1 MPITNR
7 VSTRLLSKKLLSGA
21 TSFRYEGVVDFV
33 GGRLNGQYIDDKT
46 AAFNNVT
53 CIYATSQQNC
63 DCCGN
68 DGPPYYNCNYCNYYY
83 LSIDSGVSIPS
94 SSFKTSPSGGYYDS
108 ATNKGFK
115 SLGYNGQS
123 HGSWFETVYYTCA
136 SNCSGNANEAY
147 IRTNAPSAFFGY
159 NSMAGIKAQ
168 DGSLWTWGYGYDG
181 ELGSNSNVN
190 RFSPVQVGT
199 NSWKIVRGCGY
210 HFAAIRQDDTLW
222 TWGYNG
228 YGNLGD
234 GTTTN
239 RSSPVQVP
247 GSWKFISV
255 GHYRTHGIKS
265 DNTLWGW
272 GDNQYGQIGDGTT
285 TNRSSPVQVSG
296 GGSWKYVLSSA
307 YYLGVTHGIKTDGT
321 AYGWGYNGY
330 RAIGDGTGTS
340 RSSPS
345 LVAGGFTDWSVIT
358 NHGYTWGY
366 GIRSNGT
373 LWCWGNYPN
382 GVSNAVAYRDSPIQ
396 VGSATDHVSGS
407 SHPNAGGVYVSTTR
421 NAPFI
426 LSNGNVISYNGYDA
440 TRTTLYGSGS
450 AVELIT
456 GLNENFYYY
465 SGVYLIKNVI

>member
-21 TSFRYEGVVDFV
+21 VSFRYEGVVDFV
-33 GGRLNGQYIDDKT
+33 GGRMNGQYIDNKT

-53 CIYATSQQNC
+53 CNYVSANNC

-68 DGPPYYNCNYCNYYY
+68 DGPPYYNCNYCSYYY
-83 LSIDSGVSIPS
+83 LYIDNGTSIPS
-94 SSFKTSPSGGYYDS
+94 SSFSTSPSGGYYDS

-115 SLGYNGQS
+115 SFGYNGPS
-123 HGSWFETVYYTCA
+123 VGSQHDTVYYTCA
-136 SNCSGNANEAY
+136 SNCSGNATEAY
-147 IRTNAPSAFFGY
+147 LRANVWSAFFGG

-168 DGSLWTWGYGYDG
+168 DGSLWTWGNNEIGQ
-181 ELGSNSNVN
+181 LGDNSVVSKY
-190 RFSPVQVGT
+190 SPVQLGT
-199 NSWKIVRGCGY
+199 NSWKIVRGSVNS
-210 HFAAIRQDDTLW
+210 FAAIRQDDTLW
-222 TWGYNG
+222 TWGENS
-228 YGNLGD
+228 YGMLGD
-234 GTTTN
+234 NTTVH

-255 GHYRTHGIKS
+255 GQYGMHGIKS

-272 GDNQYGQIGDGTT
+272 GYNPFGQIGDGTT
-285 TNRSSPVQVSG
+285 TNRSSPAQVSG
-296 GGSWKYVLSSA
+296 GGSWKYVLSTA
-307 YYLGVTHGIKTDGT
+307 QYLSVTHAIKTDGT
-321 AYGWGYNGY
+321 AYGWGYNGF

-340 RSSPS
+340 KSSPS

-396 VGSATDHVSGS
+396 VGSSTDHVSGS
-407 SHPNAGGVYVSTTR
+407 SHPNTGGVYVATTR

-426 LSNGNVISYNGYDA
+426 ISNGNVISYNGYDA

-450 AVELIT
+450 AVEIIT
-456 GLNENFYYY
+456 GFNTPQSVR
-465 SGVYLIKNVI
+465 SGMYIIKNVI

>member
-7 VSTRLLSKKLLSGA
+7 VSTRLLSKKLLSGVV
-21 TSFRYEGVVDFV
+21 SFRYEGVVDFV
-33 GGRLNGQYIDDKT
+33 GGRLTGQYIDDKT

-53 CIYATSQQNC
+53 CLNTTNNNC
-63 DCCGN
+63 DCCGD
-68 DGPPYYNCNYCNYYY
+68 DGPPYYNCNSCNYYY
-83 LSIDSGVSIPS
+83 LQVSNVTSVPS

-115 SLGYNGQS
+115 SLGYNGLRY
-123 HGSWFETVYYTCA
+123 GSQHSTEYYTCT
-136 SNCSGNANEAY
+136 NCSGNATEAY
-147 IRTNAPSAFFGY
+147 LRTNATGDFFGE

-168 DGSLWTWGYGYDG
+168 DGSLWTWGCNNQGQ
-181 ELGSNSNVN
+181 LGNGNTTN
-190 RFSPVQVGT
+190 RYSPVQVGT
-199 NSWKIVRGCGY
+199 NSWKIVRGTY
-210 HFAAIRQDDTLW
+210 NWFAAIRQDDTLW

-234 GTTTN
+234 NSTTY
-239 RSSPVQVP
+239 RSSPVQVL
-247 GSWKFISV
+247 GSWKFIAV
-255 GHYRTHGIKS
+255 GYFGMHGIKS

-272 GDNQYGQIGDGTT
+272 GINQFGQIGDGTT
-285 TNRSSPVQVSG
+285 TTRSSPVQVSG
-296 GGSWKYVLSSA
+296 GGTWKFVMNLAAGGSA
-307 YYLGVTHGIKTDGT
+307 TYGIKTDGT
-321 AYGWGYNGY
+321 AYGWGYNNQNY
-330 RAIGDGTGTS
+330 TIGDGTNIN

-358 NHGYTWGY
+358 NHSLAWTY

-373 LWCWGNYPN
+373 LWCWGHVPL
-382 GVSNAVAYRDSPIQ
+382 GVSSAVTYRSSPIQ

-407 SHPNAGGVYVSTTR
+407 SHPNYGGVYVSTVR

-450 AVELIT
+450 AVELIA
-456 GLNENFYYY
+456 GSNDNSGQY
-465 SGVYLIKNVI
+465 SGVYIIKNVI